1 MESVRN
7 VGKTNIFHD
16 SPPDKSWEMLVFLP
30 RFPPI
35 SHEFG
40 ETSGAG
46 VAVSAIMESV
56 GNVGDVG
63 QQNSRVLDFRGLGF
77 RV

>member
-1 MESVRN
+1 MLAKPTFSMIPLQTN
-7 VGKTNIFHD
+7 HGKC
-16 SPPDKSWEMLVFLP
+16 WFLP
-30 RFPPI
+30 RFPTI

-40 ETSGAG
+40 ETSGAR
-46 VAVSAIMESV
+46 VAVSVIMERV
-56 GNVGDVG
+56 GDVGDVG